1 MREEHLMVAAIL
13 LALGVTIVA
22 SLFEL
27 LQRAPRRRRLNWSNK
42 PFN

>member
-1 MREEHLMVAAIL
+1 MREEHLMAAAIL
-13 LALGVTIVA
+13 LALGVTIIA
-22 SLFEL
+22 TIFEL